1 MKFTPMTKEEIE
13 LANLLAPGVYPFE
26 ILSAT
31 DEISKT
37 GNEMIKLKLNVF
49 SEDRE
54 VHVFDYLLEKMAF
67 KLRHFAEATDM
78 LADYEAG
85 KINAWH
91 CVDKVGYCKLAIDQG
106 NGEFPAKNVVK
117 DYLKPEVPLTK
128 PAAPPTTP
136 ASEVPRKLA
145 PEEFAAKNRI
155 DTDTGAK
162 FDDDIP
168 F

>member
-26 ILSAT
+26 ILIAT

-49 SEDRE
+49 GEDRE
-54 VHVFDYLLEKMAF
+54 AHVFDYLLEKMAF

-85 KINAWH
+85 DLDALRCIGKL
-91 CVDKVGYCKLAIDQG
+91 GYCKLAIDQG

-117 DYLKPEVPLTK
+117 DYLKHEVPLTK
-128 PAAPPTTP
+128 PAATSG
-136 ASEVPRKLA
+136 AGVAGVPRKLK
-145 PEEFAAKNRI
+145 PEEFNAKHGLDGKAA
-155 DTDTGAK
+155 
-162 FDDDIP
+162 FDDDVP